1 MRHTHKVAK
10 HLYLKRTGLRELSFP
25 NGSASSVSQSPVPAP
40 SISYHTAAS
49 CSLADKPSSA
59 WHEPNHG
66 LAVRTPALKQAK
78 TTRGHTFY
86 RHTVIYHESALE
98 HRVSVVLQTYR
109 GLARLISQ
117 YPKVEWI
124 DRDGEVHHHTCD
136 YFIEL
141 VDGTRIAIVVK
152 YERKRQEMLDLIE
165 RICDNGITGIGKG
178 GKRTIGVAD
187 ALALVTNA
195 QATQEAFENAYFL
208 LSSRSHHDPAECAAL
223 YNIVQQLP
231 GTFRFGQLLLNCWPR
246 AKRRTAI
253 WRLLDLGL
261 IEPVNRGMI
270 DELSWL
276 RAA

>member
-1 MRHTHKVAK
+1 MRHTHKIAK
-10 HLYLKRTGLRELSFP
+10 HLYLKRAGLRELSFP
-25 NGSASSVSQSPVPAP
+25 NGSVSSVDQSPVQPR
-40 SISYHTAAS
+40 SISFLAAS
-49 CSLADKPSSA
+49 GSMAAKPRSA
-59 WHEPNHG
+59 WREPDHG
-66 LAVRTPALKQAK
+66 LALRTPALKQAK

-86 RHTVIYHESALE
+86 RDTVIHHESGLE

-117 YPKVEWI
+117 YPKVEWV
-124 DRDGEVHHHTCD
+124 DEDGVVHHHTCD

-141 VDGTRIAIVVK
+141 ADGTRVAIVVK
-152 YERKRQEMLDLIE
+152 YERKREEMLDLIE
-165 RICDNGITGIGKG
+165 RICNNGITGIAKG
-178 GKRTIGVAD
+178 GKRTVGVAD
-187 ALALVTNA
+187 AVVLVTNA

-208 LSSRSHHDPAECAAL
+208 LSSRAHHDQAECAAL
-223 YNIVQQLP
+223 YDIVQQLP

-261 IEPVNRGMI
+261 IEPVNPGLV
-270 DELSWL
+270 DELAWL

>member
-1 MRHTHKVAK
+1 MRHHQKITK
-10 HLYLKRTGLRELSFP
+10 HLYLKRAGLRELSFP
-25 NGSASSVSQSPVPAP
+25 ARPIFEFEQAAVPAP
-40 SISYHTAAS
+40 SACYRAAGAS
-49 CSLADKPSSA
+49 MAPKPRSA
-59 WHEPNHG
+59 WHEPDHG

-78 TTRGHTFY
+78 TTRGHTFH
-86 RHTVIYHESALE
+86 RDTVIYHESGLE

-117 YPKVEWI
+117 YPKVEWN
-124 DRDGEVHHHTCD
+124 DDDGVGHHHTCD
-136 YFIEL
+136 YFVEL
-141 VDGTRIAIVVK
+141 DDGTRIAIVVK
-152 YERKRQEMLDLIE
+152 YERKREEMLDLIE
-165 RICDNGITGIGKG
+165 RICASGITGVSKG
-178 GKRTIGVAD
+178 GKRTVGIAD
-187 ALALVTNA
+187 AVALVTNV

-208 LSSRSHHDPAECAAL
+208 LSSRVHHDQAECAAL
-223 YNIVQQLP
+223 HAIIQQLP

-261 IEPVNRGMI
+261 IEPVNRGRI

>member
-1 MRHTHKVAK
+1 MRHIHKITK
-10 HLYLKRTGLRELSFP
+10 HLHLKRAGLSALSFP
-25 NGSASSVSQSPVPAP
+25 ERDLSHESFSPGPPTFFNYRSATSPVPG
-40 SISYHTAAS
+40 SKTAWREA
-49 CSLADKPSSA
+49 
-59 WHEPNHG
+59 NHG
-66 LAVRTPALKQAK
+66 LAVRVPALKQAK

-86 RHTVIYHESALE
+86 RDTVIYHESGLE

-117 YPKVEWI
+117 YPKVEWV
-124 DRDGEVHHHTCD
+124 DDDSVVHQHTCD

-152 YERKRQEMLDLIE
+152 YERKREEMLDLIE
-165 RICDNGITGIGKG
+165 RICDNGITGVSKG
-178 GKRTIGVAD
+178 GKRTVGVAD
-187 ALALVTNA
+187 AVALVTNA

-208 LSSRSHHDPAECAAL
+208 LSSRVHHDQTECAAL
-223 YNIVQQLP
+223 YDIVQQLP
-231 GTFRFGQLLLNCWPR
+231 GAFRFGQLLLNCWHR

-261 IEPVNRGMI
+261 IEPVNAGLI